1 MSEGLDNIHYRFH
14 RTTRD
19 SYYVDIDWS
28 NACED
33 EGYQDLS
40 FHDPDFLSLMDTFTE
55 LLTRPES
62 VYHSNQA
69 VVEFP
74 WEQSSQERVRLS
86 SGERKL
92 IERVAKIH
100 NTRFLE

>member
-1 MSEGLDNIHYRFH
+1 MDDIHYSFH

-28 NACED
+28 NVSTD
-33 EGYQDLS
+33 ENYRDLS
-40 FHDPDFLSLMDTFTE
+40 FHDPDFLSLMDTFTG

-62 VYHSNQA
+62 VYNTNRA
-69 VVEFP
+69 VVDFP
-74 WEQSSQERVRLS
+74 WEQSSEKVRLS

-92 IERVAKIH
+92 IERVADIH
-100 NTRFLE
+100 NTKFSEEE